1 MLSFRLG
8 LADVARPQW
17 SWIDD
22 RWINGESWIKPIIN
36 PALEWQL
43 VHDDQ
48 ATACVVVRE
57 RRRSPADSASTVDAK
72 PVTIAPRLNTT
83 DAPNVWAGE
92 FTRVDISRGRVRITA
107 GGFGTAP
114 LYLTTSTDAVIGSW
128 NLPDLR
134 PYIVHDRLLGRAL
147 ARALTRQHR
156 YSSDTLFENV
166 KRLTER
172 AAATF
177 NQSGLTIHYPEPAEH
192 VLRARTLRPNVDA
205 IGAFHELLTHVVTQT
220 AALPGD
226 VGIELSGGADS
237 ANVGLALAARRDDQ
251 IRSYGLIMDG
261 QCGGSQRHRRAAMVR
276 RFGFHDQEIAA
287 GDHPPFAIG
296 GVRALGTPHDPVA
309 AHYRE
314 AFDALRNAASASRTR
329 VMFTGLGG
337 DEVNAPLAKERVIP
351 IRAPD
356 HVPWLGPTAR
366 AALKDIDE
374 NLAPVAPTPLPT
386 LMAFALHNPAYLQA
400 GIWPVAPLADH
411 KVVRF
416 AEQLPLELRRGK
428 ALFRQRLQRAGFSA
442 DVADPP
448 QPENFTELMQAG
460 LRTFGLGLLRD
471 MLRASMLVDMGY
483 LDHRVLARAYEEARN
498 SDRVP
503 SLLCDVIKIEVG
515 LRSLQ

>member
-1 MLSFRLG
+1 MLSFRLSIT
-8 LADVARPQW
+8 DVVRPQW
-17 SWIDD
+17 SWADD
-22 RWINGESWIKPIIN
+22 RWISGESWIKPVIN

-48 ATACVVVRE
+48 AACAVIRE
-57 RRRSPADSASTVDAK
+57 RRHSPVDSASRADAE
-72 PVTIAPRLNTT
+72 PMSILSHLEAT
-83 DAPNVWAGE
+83 DVPNVWAGE
-92 FTRVDISRGRVRITA
+92 FTRIDMRPGGLQITA
-107 GGFGTAP
+107 GSSGTAP
-114 LYLTTSTDAVIGSW
+114 LYLTTIKGALIGSW

-134 PYIVHDRLLGRAL
+134 PYIDHDKLLGRAL
-147 ARALTRQHR
+147 ARSLTRQHR
-156 YSSDTLFENV
+156 YSSDTLFEGV

-172 AAATF
+172 AVATF
-177 NQSGLTIHYPEPAEH
+177 SESGLAIRYPEPAEH
-192 VLRARTLRPNVDA
+192 VLQARILRPRVDV
-205 IGAFHELLTHVVTQT
+205 IGAFHDLLTHVVTQT

-237 ANVGLALAARRDDQ
+237 ANVALVLSARRDDL

-261 QCGGSQRHRRAAMVR
+261 PSGESQRHRRSAMAR
-276 RFGFHDQEIAA
+276 KFGFRDQEISAR
-287 GDHPPFAIG
+287 DHPPFAIG
-296 GVRALGTPHDPVA
+296 GVRTLGAPHDPVA

-314 AFDALRNAASASRTR
+314 AFDALRDAASANQTL

-351 IRAPD
+351 IRPPGL
-356 HVPWLGPTAR
+356 VPWLGPQAR
-366 AALKDIDE
+366 AALKDVNE
-374 NLAPVAPTPLPT
+374 NLAPVAPIPLPT
-386 LMAFALHNPAYLQA
+386 LMAFALHNPAYLQV

-411 KVVRF
+411 QIVRF

-428 ALFRQRLQRAGFSA
+428 ALFRQRLRRAGFSA

-460 LRTFGLGLLRD
+460 LRTFGLSLLRD
-471 MLRASMLVDMGY
+471 MLRGSMLVDMGY
-483 LDHRVLARAYEEARN
+483 LDHRALARAYEEALN

-503 SLLCDVIKIEVG
+503 SLLCDVIKIEIG